1 MTASRG
7 KGGGFCL
14 TNSAQGIGCSALP
27 QDPSRSCDLLRLSLV
42 TRVPSDDSESV
53 RSFIQS
59 VLTTLPRSCLLLAH
73 FLGMPQGRWHLT
85 LGTLGKEAPSPQGT
99 VLYLGVLLGAPRS
112 PLRLGA
118 RAGSSW
124 PHPGLGSLRAELA
137 RELQFSV
144 DDINRIR
151 VENPN
156 SLLEQS
162 LALLNLWVT
171 REGQDAKSQYRAGAQ
186 LGPFSPQSPCQGA
199 HQAILSRTS
208 PSRLP
213 GCC

>member
-1 MTASRG
+1 MAFASPTVPRASAVQPSPGTPAGPALFRGSASSPIFQVMTAR
-7 KGGGFCL
+7 
-14 TNSAQGIGCSALP
+14 
-27 QDPSRSCDLLRLSLV
+27 
-42 TRVPSDDSESV
+42 ESV
-53 RSFIQS
+53 HSFSPYYSPVI
-59 VLTTLPRSCLLLAH
+59 TPLLGA
-73 FLGMPQGRWHLT
+73 FPGDATGQV
-85 LGTLGKEAPSPQGT
+85 SPYTRHPWEGGSKSIGDCSLSW
-99 VLYLGVLLGAPRS
+99 VPLGAPRS

-118 RAGSSW
+118 GAGSSW
-124 PHPGLGSLRAELA
+124 SHPGLGSLRAELA

-171 REGQDAKSQYRAGAQ
+171 REGQDAKSQYQGGGAAGT
-186 LGPFSPQSPCQGA
+186 LLSPKPVPGA
-199 HQAILSRTS
+199 YQAVLPRTS
-208 PSRLP
+208 PSRFL

>member
-1 MTASRG
+1 MQVRCRIQEVWGWCTGMTQRDG
-7 KGGGFCL
+7 MRREVGGGFRMGNTC
-14 TNSAQGIGCSALP
+14 TPVALF
-27 QDPSRSCDLLRLSLV
+27 V
-42 TRVPSDDSESV
+42 T
-53 RSFIQS
+53 
-59 VLTTLPRSCLLLAH
+59 
-73 FLGMPQGRWHLT
+73 
-85 LGTLGKEAPSPQGT
+85 
-99 VLYLGVLLGAPRS
+99 

-118 RAGSSW
+118 GAGSSW
-124 PHPGLGSLRAELA
+124 SHPGLGSLRAELA

-171 REGQDAKSQYRAGAQ
+171 REGQDAKSQYQGGGAAGT
-186 LGPFSPQSPCQGA
+186 LLSPKPVPGA
-199 HQAILSRTS
+199 YQAVLPRTS
-208 PSRLP
+208 PSRFL